1 MNLNDFNASRYL
13 GKGDVPQSGLNL
25 TIAGFG
31 IEEMKKDGEKKP
43 YCSFVQS
50 GVKPMLLN
58 KANRSRLESIFG
70 TDDTGAMIGRQ
81 VNVFNDPMV
90 EFGGQVVGGLRIR
103 PIAVQAAPV
112 ANTATMTAGER
123 ELAEALAKVKALS
136 EAAKAAPATAVDPND
151 DIPF

>member
-1 MNLNDFNASRYL
+1 MNLNDFNSSKYL

-25 TIAGFG
+25 TIASFG

-43 YCSFVQS
+43 YCTFVQQ

-58 KANRSRLESIFG
+58 KSNRSRLESIFG

-103 PIAVQAAPV
+103 PLANPPTPATIVAQSGTQTQA
-112 ANTATMTAGER
+112 ER
-123 ELAEALAKVKALS
+123 ELAEVLALVKQRAKDA
-136 EAAKAAPATAVDPND
+136 AAKDEPND

>member
-1 MNLNDFNASRYL
+1 MNLNDFNSSKYL

-43 YCSFVQS
+43 YCTWVQV

-58 KANRSRLESIFG
+58 KSNRSRLESIFG

-90 EFGGQVVGGLRIR
+90 EFGGQLVGGLRIR
-103 PIAVQAAPV
+103 PLATGPAPV
-112 ANTATMTAGER
+112 PNAASLTASER
-123 ELAEALAKVKALS
+123 ELQEALALVKAR
-136 EAAKAAPATAVDPND
+136 AAAAQAPANGDPD
-151 DIPF
+151 DSIPF